1 MIFLLHIQCLHV
13 FFSDFLT
20 VIILTQY
27 FSYNIHI
34 TFQNC
39 FDFPNDPEIQVSDE
53 AKDLMKKL
61 ICSAEQR
68 LGQTGINDFKVM
80 SYTNNY

>member
-1 MIFLLHIQCLHV
+1 MLICIFR
-13 FFSDFLT
+13 DFLI
-20 VIILTQY
+20 VIILIRF
-27 FSYNIHI
+27 FSYNI
-34 TFQNC
+34 FQNC

-80 SYTNNY
+80 